1 MERGII
7 NKKKFFFNNYLFR
20 YSLFFILIRSVYP
33 KVEIDSLDYD
43 FHFNKAIEQF
53 EKSRYNFAADYFQEI
68 LIQKRNYEDPVTH
81 LLLAKSQYRSGELD
95 IAKSTCRSF
104 LKLYD
109 NSPYQSHGEILLAD
123 IFLTEGMF
131 TNAFKNYINIRKIL
145 DDSVTIS
152 LVDKRIISCI
162 SNKIN
167 PMQLEGMLFTEENKE
182 NEIIINLARCYIS
195 WIGGNE
201 QDLKMTL
208 DQIDYQFVPKP
219 FLSLYQSL
227 VKASEK
233 KLRNQT
239 TIALILPT
247 SGLGSSSSF
256 SYISGLLDY
265 LLYNQKDN
273 FVRFELYN
281 TEGNDIKAFK
291 IFKNVSTKKHI
302 SAILGP
308 FDDDQILI
316 GSGLVPGI
324 PILLPK
330 SELIGLA
337 EESSNLYFLSPSA
350 KTIAKRTV
358 QLLIEEMNLSKIAI
372 LSPGYGISLKMSKYF
387 IEELNN
393 KGIDPVIVEWYYN
406 KPVDLSRHFK
416 SIRKKAWSLIP
427 KKDINQGIAGM
438 EIDSLEGLFDV
449 DVNDFF
455 NLSDEDNTKK
465 MSKKDS
471 AKVILETI
479 DALLIPIEKN
489 ELTYVGT
496 QLPMYNLS
504 TLIVGN
510 ENWLDMDIL
519 NQNVIGPHVQGMRI
533 ITDLSRT
540 IYLNNKKE
548 HNYYYSLAYDHFGL
562 INLLASNSNGTRRS
576 FLKQINSLHS
586 YTGESIGIKFGGKN
600 KNENYST
607 QILEYENKKM
617 NFIGIHNGDSLQTI
631 MP

>member
-1 MERGII
+1 MG
-7 NKKKFFFNNYLFR
+7 
-20 YSLFFILIRSVYP
+20 
-33 KVEIDSLDYD
+33 YD

-53 EKSRYNFAADYFQEI
+53 KKSRFNFAADYFQEI
-68 LIQKRNYEDPVTH
+68 LIQKKNYEDPVTH
-81 LLLAKSQYRSGELD
+81 LLLAKSQYRGGELD
-95 IAKSTCRSF
+95 IAKSTCKSF
-104 LKLYD
+104 LKKYD
-109 NSPYQSHGEILLAD
+109 DSPYEAHGEILLAD
-123 IFLTEGMF
+123 IYLTEGMF
-131 TNAFKNYINIRKIL
+131 TNAFKKYIDVRKKL
-145 DDSVTIS
+145 DDLVTIS

-182 NEIIINLARCYIS
+182 NELIINLARCYIS
-195 WIGGNE
+195 WIRGNE
-201 QDLKMTL
+201 QDLKMAL
-208 DQIDYQFVPKP
+208 DQINYQFVPET
-219 FLSLYQSL
+219 FLSLYKSL

-233 KLRNQT
+233 TIKNQT

-247 SGLGSSSSF
+247 SGLDSSSSF

-265 LLYNQKDN
+265 LLYNPNGN
-273 FVRFELYN
+273 FVRFEVYN
-281 TEGNDIKAFK
+281 TEGDDIKAFK

-308 FDDDQILI
+308 FDDTQILI
-316 GSGLVPGI
+316 ASGLVSEI

-337 EESSNLYFLSPSA
+337 DESSNLYFLSPSA

-358 QLLIEEMNLSKIAI
+358 QLLVDEMSLSKIAI
-372 LSPGYGISLKMSKYF
+372 LSPGYGLSLKLSKYF
-387 IEELNN
+387 IEELNK
-393 KGIDPVIVEWYYN
+393 KGFDPVIVEWYYN
-406 KPVDLSRHFK
+406 KPEDLSRNFK

-427 KKDINQGIAGM
+427 KKDINQDITGM

-449 DVNDFF
+449 DVDDFF
-455 NLSDEDNTKK
+455 NLPDEDNSKK

-504 TLIVGN
+504 TLIIGN

-533 ITDLSRT
+533 VTDVSRS
-540 IYLNNKKE
+540 IYQNNKMA
-548 HNYYYSLAYDHFGL
+548 HDYYYSVAYDHYGL

-576 FLKQINSLHS
+576 FVKQINSLHS
-586 YTGESIGIKFGGKN
+586 YAGESIGIKFGGKN

-607 QILEYENKKM
+607 QILEYKNKKM
-617 NFIGIHNGDSLQTI
+617 NSIGIHNGDSLQI
-631 MP
+631 RMP

>member
-1 MERGII
+1 MG
-7 NKKKFFFNNYLFR
+7 
-20 YSLFFILIRSVYP
+20 
-33 KVEIDSLDYD
+33 YD

-53 EKSRYNFAADYFQEI
+53 KKSRFNFAADYFQEI
-68 LIQKRNYEDPVTH
+68 LIQKKNYEDPVTH
-81 LLLAKSQYRSGELD
+81 LLLAKSQYRGGELD
-95 IAKSTCRSF
+95 LAKSTCKSF
-104 LKLYD
+104 LKKYD
-109 NSPYQSHGEILLAD
+109 DSPYEAHGEILLAD
-123 IFLTEGMF
+123 IYLTEGMF
-131 TNAFKNYINIRKIL
+131 TNAFKKYIDVRKNL
-145 DDSVTIS
+145 DDLVTIS

-167 PMQLEGMLFTEENKE
+167 PMQLEGMLFTEKNKE
-182 NEIIINLARCYIS
+182 NKIIINLARCYIS
-195 WIGGNE
+195 WIRGNE
-201 QDLKMTL
+201 QDLKMAL
-208 DQIDYQFVPKP
+208 DQINYQFVPRT
-219 FLSLYQSL
+219 FLSLYKSL

-233 KLRNQT
+233 TIKNQT
-239 TIALILPT
+239 TIALILPI
-247 SGLGSSSSF
+247 SGLDSSSSF

-265 LLYNQKDN
+265 LLYNPNGN

-281 TEGNDIKAFK
+281 TEGDDIKAFK
-291 IFKNVSTKKHI
+291 IFKNISTKKHI

-308 FDDDQILI
+308 FDDTQILI
-316 GSGLVPGI
+316 ASGLVSEI

-337 EESSNLYFLSPSA
+337 DESSNLYFLSPSA

-358 QLLIEEMNLSKIAI
+358 QLLVDEMSLSKIAI
-372 LSPGYGISLKMSKYF
+372 LSPGYGLSLKLSKYF
-387 IEELNN
+387 IEELNK
-393 KGIDPVIVEWYYN
+393 KGFDPVIVEWYYN
-406 KPVDLSRHFK
+406 KPEDLSRNFK

-427 KKDINQGIAGM
+427 KKDINQDITGM

-449 DVNDFF
+449 DVDDFF
-455 NLSDEDNTKK
+455 NLPDEDNSKK

-471 AKVILETI
+471 AKVILKTI

-504 TLIVGN
+504 TLIIGN

-533 ITDLSRT
+533 VTDVSRS
-540 IYLNNKKE
+540 IYQNNKMA
-548 HNYYYSLAYDHFGL
+548 HDYYYSVAYDHYGL

-576 FLKQINSLHS
+576 FVKQINSLHS
-586 YTGESIGIKFGGKN
+586 YAGESIGIKFGGKN

-607 QILEYENKKM
+607 QILEYKNKKM
-617 NFIGIHNGDSLQTI
+617 NSIGIHNGDSLQI
-631 MP
+631 RMP